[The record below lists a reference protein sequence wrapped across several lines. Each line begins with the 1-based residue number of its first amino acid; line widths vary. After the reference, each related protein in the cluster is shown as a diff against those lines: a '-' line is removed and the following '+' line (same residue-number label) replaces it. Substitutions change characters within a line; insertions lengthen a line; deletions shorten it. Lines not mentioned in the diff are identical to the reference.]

1 MAIEGSLHEQHREL
15 RRLAD
20 GIAALCHP
28 ESLARNGM
36 AARLRLSAFV
46 RKVRVH
52 LALEE
57 RFVCER
63 LVRHSDRAIVA
74 LVTQH
79 QTEMRSLHRRV
90 NDYASRWSSE
100 LNIQKAPAAF
110 IEETKSLLDMT
121 TKRFELED
129 SDLYPL
135 VEQIMTPSGTWPLD
149 LMADGRR
156 VRNAG

>member
-1 MAIEGSLHEQHREL
+1 MAIVGSLHEQHREL

-20 GIAALCHP
+20 GIAALCHA

-63 LVRHSDRAIVA
+63 LLRHSDRAIVA

-79 QTEMRSLHRRV
+79 QNDMRSLQRRV
-90 NDYASRWSSE
+90 TEYASRWSSE
-100 LNIQKAPAAF
+100 LDIQKSPPQF
-110 IEETKSLLDMT
+110 IEETMSLLEMT

-129 SDLYPL
+129 SDLYPV

-149 LMADGRR
+149 LMASRR

>member
-1 MAIEGSLHEQHREL
+1 M
-15 RRLAD
+15 
-20 GIAALCHP
+20 
-28 ESLARNGM
+28 
-36 AARLRLSAFV
+36 

-63 LVRHSDRAIVA
+63 LLRHSDRAIVA
-74 LVTQH
+74 LVTHH
-79 QTEMRSLHRRV
+79 QNDMRSLQRRV
-90 NDYASRWSSE
+90 TDYANRWSSE
-100 LNIQKAPAAF
+100 LDIQKSPSQF
-110 IEETKSLLDMT
+110 IEETKSLLEMT

-129 SDLYPL
+129 SDLYPV

-149 LMADGRR
+149 LMATRR